1 MADTTATPVRLRAP
15 VITLARTAA
24 PTPSTLDTTDPT
36 LIALHAQAENALSMA
51 LSLLRNPAGTASDLQ
66 RATGRVMRA
75 ATLMKRLSAAQLEGG
90 AA

>member
-15 VITLARTAA
+15 ISLAGHRAA
-24 PTPSTLDTTDPT
+24 PTPSALDITDPT
-36 LIALHAQAENALSMA
+36 LRAQAENALAAA
-51 LSLLRNPAGTASDLQ
+51 LDLLHAPCASPADLQ

-75 ATLMKRLSAAQLEGG
+75 ATLMKRACAAQAQRG

>member
-1 MADTTATPVRLRAP
+1 MADTTATSVRLRAP

-24 PTPSTLDTTDPT
+24 PTSSTLDTTDPT

-51 LSLLRNPAGTASDLQ
+51 LSLLHSSQSTAADLQ
-66 RATGRVMRA
+66 RATGRVIRA
-75 ATLMKRLSAAQLEGG
+75 ATLMKRLSAAQVEGG